1 MLEKSETERRT
12 SLDRDMEKYRLMVD
26 RQLSKELDRY
36 EGSAFRFPLNQAA
49 RGGKRLRPILLILAY
64 KTIKQKEIA
73 RTFPAAVAVELAHL
87 ESLIHDDII
96 DKDAER
102 RKSASFHMLY
112 GHEMAILS
120 ADFILSI
127 ILKLTACYSNPRI
140 PQAIAEATAK
150 MGEGELEEFRI
161 CDGNQT
167 ITIDKYIDIIEK
179 KTASLFKASTA
190 IGAITAE
197 AGKRETEALV
207 EYGML
212 LGTAYQIQ
220 DDITDLDK
228 RTSINLLA
236 LLGNDEISI
245 EKLKATS
252 RNCVEKAKWTIA
264 KMKECEAKRLLIE
277 LAESI
282 TSPPA

>member
-1 MLEKSETERRT
+1 
-12 SLDRDMEKYRLMVD
+12 MEKYRLIVD

-36 EGSAFRFPLNQAA
+36 EGSAFHFPLNQAA
-49 RGGKRLRPILLILAY
+49 KGGKRLRPILLILAY
-64 KTIKQKEIA
+64 KTIKEKDIA

-127 ILKLTACYSNPRI
+127 ILRLTACYSNPRI

-167 ITIDKYIDIIEK
+167 ITIDMYLDIIEK

-190 IGAITAE
+190 IGAIIAE
-197 AGKRETEALV
+197 AGKRETEALA
-207 EYGML
+207 EYGRL

-220 DDITDLDK
+220 DDITDLNK
-228 RTSINLLA
+228 RTRINLLA
-236 LLGNDEISI
+236 LPSNDEISTEQLKVASRDCVESAERTI
-245 EKLKATS
+245 GKLKD
-252 RNCVEKAKWTIA
+252 
-264 KMKECEAKRLLIE
+264 CEAKKLLKE
-277 LAESI
+277 LARSI
-282 TSPPA
+282 ASSST